1 MKGSLQVTSIL
12 TRMKQVVKKTG
23 HARKGVGAMR
33 IKLTLAVCLLA
44 ALMSGSVSLAGTP
57 APPNDSLPSSEPSKS
72 PAAGYFASYAGGVFT
87 TMAESGDITAGSC
100 TYRQA
105 IDNPHISSTAPRAAS
120 VHGWWRRI
128 SGTCPSKAN
137 VDTYLQG
144 YWCDQWGCRWITVA
158 SGSADVYA
166 GGGSGNRV
174 TARKTCSSTR
184 TVGWRGFVDVDL
196 IGVSDPPGYTYS
208 PPVNLACSP

>member
-1 MKGSLQVTSIL
+1 
-12 TRMKQVVKKTG
+12 
-23 HARKGVGAMR
+23 MR

-72 PAAGYFASYAGGVFT
+72 PAAGYFASYPGGVFT

-105 IDNPHISSTAPRAAS
+105 IDNPHISSTAPRATS
-120 VHGWWRRI
+120 VHGYWKRI
-128 SGTCPSKAN
+128 SGRCPRTAN
-137 VDTYLQG
+137 VDTFLQA
-144 YWCDQWGCRWITVA
+144 YWCDRFGCRWIVVA
-158 SGSADVYA
+158 SNSGDVRP
-166 GGGSGNRV
+166 GGGAGRRV
-174 TARKTCSSTR
+174 TARETCSSSAR

-196 IGVSDPPGYTYS
+196 NGVGDPPGYTSS
-208 PPVNLACSP
+208 PPVNLRCAP